1 MDKLNILWTTTN
13 RDTITNM
20 IKMYSIAAITQGWW
34 KEVNIIV
41 WGASAK
47 LLGENK
53 EVQAEVLEM
62 IKHGIHVEAC
72 QHCADQYGA
81 TEIIKSLGVETKYM
95 GEPLT
100 EYLKNDEKVLTL

>member
-1 MDKLNILWTTTN
+1 MDKLNILWTTSN

-20 IKMYSIAAITQGWW
+20 MKMYSIGAIKRGWW
-34 KEVNIIV
+34 KEINIII

-47 LLGENK
+47 LLGENVD
-53 EVQAEVLEM
+53 VQKEVLEM
-62 IKHGIHVEAC
+62 IEHGINFEAC

-81 TEIIKSLGVETKYM
+81 TEKIKSLGIDTKYM

-100 EYLKNDEKVLTL
+100 GYLKNDEKVLTL